1 MNILGLVSMFL
12 LLFTFLTLNFQHESY
27 RFQKVIHEECA
38 CLRKKEKA
46 LKNMVEKAWVK
57 IKRDQKPKKSSPTKD
72 REKKIECRE
81 EEYPACTKCNLYMI
95 KKGSHPSLKFFAKTL
110 LYHLLDQHELRLPI
124 KKRELFFTALLEKL
138 SPKKNDPVFLE
149 NLSFEEPD
157 LSFIYYQLLKGKP
170 NIPSLLDFWK
180 YEERESKLCV
190 PCLKKLSL
198 ETLFGKTITK
208 TLLSEKEKEEELTK
222 ITKKKLQL
230 LLSKEGRVLE
240 GDLEKIL
247 VFSHKKQKQ
256 KISIK
261 LDENEKIALPEEL
274 VTFPKTL

>member
-1 MNILGLVSMFL
+1 MFL

-110 LYHLLDQHELRLPI
+110 LYHLLDQHELRFPI

-149 NLSFEEPD
+149 NLSFEDPD

-180 YEERESKLCV
+180 YEEKESKLCV

-222 ITKKKLQL
+222 ITKKNLQL